1 MSEIVKNRVGLF
13 GGAFDPIHYGHLGLA
28 REAREKF
35 GLERVVF
42 ITANISPHKRQGTA
56 ASAACRLEM
65 ARLATRGE
73 PSFEVSDI
81 EIKRSGVS
89 YTIDTLSALRKDF
102 PCEEFYMM
110 LGRDSFHD
118 LDSWKDYRR
127 LMESCHILVATRPGF
142 SGEQPEQTLKRLFQG
157 TAPYQPWESGEYLA
171 AFQRRDNG
179 RRLIFFQPTPKDIS
193 SRAIRGRCCRKAS
206 IKNMLPPHVER
217 YIIEKKL
224 YLVEFSSIRR
234 TKESLGRTS
243 TSHR

>member
-1 MSEIVKNRVGLF
+1 MSEIVNNRVGLF

-28 REAREKF
+28 REALEKF

-42 ITANISPHKRQGTA
+42 IPANITPHKRQGTA
-56 ASAACRLEM
+56 APAACRLEM
-65 ARLATRGE
+65 ARLAIRGE

-89 YTIDTLSALRKDF
+89 YTIDTLSALRQDF
-102 PCEEFYMM
+102 PRGEFYMI

-118 LDSWKDYRR
+118 LDSWKNYRH
-127 LMESCHILVATRPGF
+127 LMESCHIVVATRPGF
-142 SGEQPEQTLKRLFQG
+142 SGEQPEQTLQRLFQEA
-157 TAPYQPWESGEYLA
+157 APYQPWEQGEYLA

-179 RRLIFFQPTPKDIS
+179 RRLIFFQPEPKDIS
-193 SRAIRGRCCRKAS
+193 SREIRERRCRKTS

-224 YLVEFSSIRR
+224 YLVEFSSTWK

-243 TSHR
+243 KSHR

>member
-1 MSEIVKNRVGLF
+1 MNEIVKNRVGFF
-13 GGAFDPIHYGHLGLA
+13 GGAFDPIHCGHLGLA
-28 REAREKF
+28 REALETF

-42 ITANISPHKRQGTA
+42 IPANISPHKRQGTA
-56 ASAACRLEM
+56 APAACRLEM
-65 ARLATRGE
+65 ARLATREE
-73 PSFEVSDI
+73 PLLEVSDI

-102 PCEEFYMM
+102 PRGEFYMI

-118 LDSWKDYRR
+118 FDSWKDYRR
-127 LMESCHILVATRPGF
+127 LMESCHILVAARPGF
-142 SGEQPEQTLKRLFQG
+142 PGEQPEQTLQRWFQG
-157 TAPYQPWESGEYLA
+157 TAPYQSCGSGEYVA

-179 RRLIFFQPTPKDIS
+179 RRLIFFQPEPKDIS
-193 SRAIRGRCCRKAS
+193 SRAIREKRWRKTS

-224 YLVEFSSIRR
+224 YLVEFSSICR

-243 TSHR
+243 TSHC